1 MKISI
6 LIMNAYGM
14 GGTIRATFNLADELS
29 RRHEVEIVSVFQ
41 HKDRPFFPLSD
52 RVRLSSLVDLRP
64 DARKWWKFGVASRLK
79 KPSTL
84 LHPEE
89 RAYDNFSAESDRALT
104 RYLADLR
111 TDVLVTTRAGLN
123 IAAARLARDGV
134 TLIGQEHLHFGAH
147 KPGILAEIRD
157 SYQRL
162 DAIVTLTD
170 ADHAE
175 YARMLDGAP
184 TRVYTIG
191 NGLPAGPR
199 PQSRLDNRVVIAAGR
214 LVRVKGYDRLLDAF
228 AKVVEKRPDWKLR
241 VYGQGTQAD
250 KLSRRARRLGLHNNV
265 AFMGPTNDIEGELA
279 KASIHVI
286 TSRFEGFGMTIVEAF
301 AAGVPVVSFDCPQG
315 PREIITSGEN
325 GVLVPDGDIDAFA
338 DALLSLMDDPEKMR
352 RLAENGRRTATRYDI
367 SEVAGRW
374 DEMLAELH
382 RTGTA

>member
-29 RRHEVEIVSVFQ
+29 RRHEVEVVSVFR
-41 HKDRPFFPLSD
+41 HRDTPFLPLSD
-52 RVRLSSLVDLRP
+52 RVTLSSLVDLRP
-64 DARKWWKFGVASRLK
+64 ETRKWWRFGVASRLK

-84 LHPEE
+84 MHPEE
-89 RAYDNFSAESDRALT
+89 RAYDNFSAESDRVLT
-104 RYLADLR
+104 RHLTDLR
-111 TDVLVTTRAGLN
+111 ADVLVTTRAGLN
-123 IAAARLARDGV
+123 IAAARLAPAGV

-147 KPGILAEIRD
+147 KPGILEEIRAW
-157 SYQRL
+157 YPKL
-162 DAIVTLTD
+162 DAVVTLTD
-170 ADHAE
+170 ADHAA
-175 YARMLDGAP
+175 YAQMLEGHP

-191 NGLPAGPR
+191 NGLPDGPR

-228 AKVVEKRPDWKLR
+228 AKVAEKRPDWKLR
-241 VYGQGTQAD
+241 IYGQGTQAD
-250 KLSRRARRLGLHNNV
+250 KLGRRARRLNLHNNV

-315 PREIITSGEN
+315 PPEIITSGED
-325 GVLVPDGDIDAFA
+325 GLLVPDGDIDAFA
-338 DALLSLMDDPEKMR
+338 DALLSLMDDPEELR
-352 RLAENGRRTATRYDI
+352 RLAENGRRTALRYRS
-367 SEVAGRW
+367 SEVGDRW
-374 DEMLAELH
+374 DEMFADLRHA
-382 RTGTA
+382 RTA